1 MKHLV
6 TSIRIKQLQINDE
19 QDPIRKQKLEMEL
32 EILQKQQNI
41 EALEKRIKDLMNKN
55 RN

>member
-19 QDPIRKQKLEMEL
+19 QDPIRRQKLEMEL

-41 EALEKRIKDLMNKN
+41 EALRKRLEQLMKKP
-55 RN
+55 